1 METKEAEPRLLI
13 GGGPGEDRGEEAV
26 QELDCLAARG
36 EDDEFVV
43 LRKLQQQQQSG

>member
-13 GGGPGEDRGEEAV
+13 SRGPSEDGGEERV
-26 QELDCLAARG
+26 EELDDLTARG

-43 LRKLQQQQQSG
+43 LGKLNDNS